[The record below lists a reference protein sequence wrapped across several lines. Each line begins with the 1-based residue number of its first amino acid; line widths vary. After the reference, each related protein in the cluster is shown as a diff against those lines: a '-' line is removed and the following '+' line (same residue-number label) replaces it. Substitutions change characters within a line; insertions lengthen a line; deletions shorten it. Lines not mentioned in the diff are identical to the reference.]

1 MPYLKRSFTY
11 KDEKKALV
19 ILKQGMFIED
29 VTKYP
34 QFVQTLLKNG
44 NYLVD
49 EKVDPDKGIIV
60 TTKPQIPVKLEQ
72 ETHVNTIKIADLPKD
87 EEESEK
93 KSKSKDGQLA
103 VKTVTQQGATIP
115 LNSEGKIAKVNQD
128 SINAVKGTD
137 IKVADTVEPESLKVV
152 ESVSDNV
159 DIPESVSEGIEKK
172 GEGVLVVNKNPKPRP
187 QGKRN
192 KK

>member
-11 KDEKKALV
+11 KDEKKALT
-19 ILKQGMFIED
+19 ILKQGMYIED
-29 VTKYP
+29 ISKYP

-93 KSKSKDGQLA
+93 KSESKGGQLA

-159 DIPESVSEGIEKK
+159 DIPETVSEGIEKK